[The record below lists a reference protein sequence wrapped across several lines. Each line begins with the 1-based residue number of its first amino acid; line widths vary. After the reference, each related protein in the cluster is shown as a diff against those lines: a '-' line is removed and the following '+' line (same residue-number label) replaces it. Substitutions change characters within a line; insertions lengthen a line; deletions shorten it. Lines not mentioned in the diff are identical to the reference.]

1 MKRNTCI
8 WILENFFPNVSL
20 PSSPRHTRCV
30 SSPFL
35 TSHRALEMIGTAL
48 TSLGKYSCR
57 LRIRIS
63 SMRSI
68 FRASSLQFCT
78 ICNGNRMWCW
88 QQCVLKQTRRE
99 ECVCMCMFLCV
110 RMQARAHVCVC
121 VSTHTESLQISR
133 WLPGLVNFS

>member
-1 MKRNTCI
+1 MTRRSVMRNMCI
-8 WILENFFPNVSL
+8 WILENFFPNGSI

-35 TSHRALEMIGTAL
+35 TSHRALEMIGNAL

-63 SMRSI
+63 SMRSF

-88 QQCVLKQTRRE
+88 QQNAFLNKQEE
-99 ECVCMCMFLCV
+99 ECVC
-110 RMQARAHVCVC
+110 VCVC
-121 VSTHTESLQISR
+121 VCQYTYRQAT
-133 WLPGLVNFS
+133 N